1 MAVLVTRPDER
12 GQQLVDMLAKAGVV
26 AIHLPL
32 FNIEAGAELNGLPN
46 KFAQLKVGD
55 YVFAVSKSAVDF
67 ADKALKNT
75 GFVWRDDL
83 QYFTVGQGT
92 AQHFAVTTTLAVHYP
107 TTQENSEGVLQL
119 AAMQNLQGKTI
130 LILRGNGG
138 RELLSEQA
146 QQRGAN
152 VEIVEC
158 YRRES
163 IVYNSTEQTSLC
175 KRAGVQTIVAT
186 SAEIL
191 TQLVDFVP
199 QNEHNWLK
207 SCQLITVS
215 ERISHLAQALGWQN
229 VIVSPR
235 ADNQTLLQ
243 TLLQCR

>member
-32 FNIEAGAELNGLPN
+32 FRIESGAELNELPN
-46 KFAQLKVGD
+46 KFAQLKSGD

-67 ADKALKNT
+67 AFKTLTAT
-75 GFVWRDDL
+75 GFLWRWDL
-83 QYFTVGQGT
+83 HYFTVGQGT
-92 AQHFAVTTTLAVHYP
+92 AQYFTAMTEMPVHYP
-107 TTQENSEGVLQL
+107 TAQENSEGLLQL
-119 AAMQNLQGKTI
+119 SAMRDLSDKTV

-138 RELLSEQA
+138 RELFAEQA

-158 YRRES
+158 YRREP
-163 IVYNSTEQTSLC
+163 IVYNNAEQTSIC
-175 KRAGVQTIVAT
+175 KRAGIQTIVAT

-215 ERISHLAQALGWQN
+215 ERIAHLAEALGWQN
-229 VIVSPR
+229 VVISPR

>member
-12 GQQLVDMLAKAGVV
+12 GQQLVDMLAKAGGV

-46 KFAQLKVGD
+46 KFTQLKVGD